1 VLGVSEPCPKAH
13 GFDTFFGLK
22 SGYIDY
28 YAHTGEGGKPDL
40 WRFIEQ
46 HADRPFFLEVAYN
59 APHWP
64 YQVPDHPSTARD
76 NGRHLLPQDSPTS
89 TRADYVAMVER
100 VDRGVGEILRTIDR
114 LKLTGRT
121 IVIFTNDNGGE
132 WLSSNA
138 PFFHRKVSL
147 WEGGIRVPALIRW
160 PGRLPRGK
168 VSHQV
173 GITMDLHASILAATG
188 TRAPASPRL
197 EGLDLFPILEGRSPV
212 VERTLFWRLNA
223 PARQQRAVRSGDWK
237 VVLDGTAVFVFDL
250 RTDVGERHD
259 LSGRRQDIANRLVP
273 LVTAWEKDVDA
284 EAKPEAK
291 PGDKPAGKPAAIP

>member
-1 VLGVSEPCPKAH
+1 LISDRSV
-13 GFDTFFGLK
+13 
-22 SGYIDY
+22 
-28 YAHTGEGGKPDL
+28 
-40 WRFIEQ
+40 RFIEQ

-64 YQVPDHPSTARD
+64 YQVPDQPSTARD
-76 NGRHLLPQDSPTS
+76 GGRHLLPQDSPTN

-100 VDRGVGEILRTIDR
+100 VDRGVGQILRAIDR

-160 PGRLPRGK
+160 PGHLPRGR
-168 VSHQV
+168 VSRQV

-188 TRAPASPRL
+188 TPAPASPRL

-212 VERTLFWRLNA
+212 VERTLFWRLDA
-223 PARQQRAVRSGDWK
+223 PARKQRAVRSGDWK
-237 VVLDGTAVFVFDL
+237 IVLDGASVFLFDL

-273 LVTAWEKDVDA
+273 LVTAWEKDVDTD
-284 EAKPEAK
+284 AK
-291 PGDKPAGKPAAIP
+291 AGEKPAATPERPAPPS